1 MAPVLREAFCDGAA
15 DAAACSSDDGD
26 ALVYDCTLR
35 AEPVGGGILQER
47 RGEHRGHRWTEQV
60 AGAQMKN
67 KPPDG
72 GLFVRSSTKASE
84 LRSRSQA
91 LK

>member
-60 AGAQMKN
+60 ARLRQRLSAAEALKYEQ
-67 KPPDG
+67 PAEERV
-72 GLFVRSSTKASE
+72 VRSF
-84 LRSRSQA
+84 
-91 LK
+91 